1 MEEEEKS
8 WMDARSNVRT
18 GLGLGF
24 EIAANTGLDIF
35 SFIPGSQQAGSAL
48 INYLAQKIR
57 GGPVSKGEILA
68 AAATSQIPGL
78 SQARAL
84 TRAGRLTRS
93 VAKGSIAGGV
103 TSTSMS
109 LVDEG
114 KLPSF
119 GEVATGVTA
128 GGVMGGAFDL
138 APAALTGKISKEAS
152 DIKYDS
158 DVFLRQLKS
167 RITGGPP
174 IEHPDIV
181 YRSGQYG
188 FGRSVGAAKPIR
200 PDDPDFEQLNL
211 NLEAEDLLDATPRS
225 DLPKELLSKF
235 KTATSDANLPGY
247 VENVG
252 DSLVFK
258 YKPFRES
265 IRTDKKA
272 GKLGAEGR
280 YFLELFQTP
289 MSEQFPQLTTGD
301 RNVYNAFKKSYR
313 GRMRTA
319 YDPVMEAIGLNLK
332 KPFNFEIH
340 HIAALKT
347 VMGLYDGVGFES
359 QLHKAINKRLLQK
372 LNGIG
377 NMKENLLGVMGSAK
391 EKDTPHYLAH
401 IFLQARTG
409 KKMAGE
415 DFFTDTVLD
424 KMAKSD
430 KFRLDKA
437 DELGDILLESEL
449 IARQAQQIIDT
460 LYAQGDAIEPSVL
473 IDMLEKLNDRGYLK
487 GTKIGETY
495 QIQRLPK
502 MIQDIVQLQDVEYAI
517 PGIDLA
523 RAIGKDDKLL
533 KTLRM
538 LQKYSMSDITPPAN
552 VMNKLFKQLRGEG
565 QLELFGSTSEEKIRT
580 VIEGWLGTIRRRRES
595 LQKTLRRKNVQ
606 KYRTD
611 EYFESIKPRSEE
623 GIDTGE
629 LDEFGFP
636 IRE

>member
-1 MEEEEKS
+1 MNEEDEKGL
-8 WMDARSNVRT
+8 WDARSGLRT
-18 GLGLGF
+18 SLGLGF
-24 EIAANTGLDIF
+24 EVGANTLLDIF
-35 SFIPGSQQAGSAL
+35 SFIPPAQVAGGTF

-57 GGPVSKGEILA
+57 GGEISKGELTA
-68 AAATSQIPGL
+68 AGLTSLIPGGT
-78 SQARAL
+78 QARAL
-84 TRAGRLTRS
+84 TRGGRFTRN
-93 VAKGSIAGGV
+93 VAKGGLSGGI
-103 TSTSMS
+103 TTTSMS
-109 LVDEG
+109 LVDERE
-114 KLPSF
+114 LPSF
-119 GEVATGVTA
+119 GEFV
-128 GGVMGGAFDL
+128 GGVGLGGVFGGAFDL
-138 APAALTGKISKEAS
+138 APAAVTGRLGTEVSEIAGDTGFFLKQLRRKVQGGDLIF
-152 DIKYDS
+152 DP
-158 DVFLRQLKS
+158 DVYY
-167 RITGGPP
+167 GP
-174 IEHPDIV
+174 
-181 YRSGQYG
+181 G
-188 FGRSVGAAKPIR
+188 FGAGTVGAAR
-200 PDDPDFEQLNL
+200 SRLSPDDPDFEQLNL

-247 VENVG
+247 VDEVG
-252 DSLVFK
+252 DSLKFN
-258 YKPFRES
+258 YKAFRES

-289 MSEQFPQLTTGD
+289 MSEQFPNLTTGD

-332 KPFNFEIH
+332 KPFNFEVH

-347 VMGLYDGVGFES
+347 IMGIYDGVGFDS

-415 DFFTDTVLD
+415 EFFTDTVLD
-424 KMAKSD
+424 QMAKSD
-430 KFRLDKA
+430 KFRLAKA

-449 IARQAQQIIDT
+449 IARQAQEVIDT
-460 LYAQGDAIEPSVL
+460 LYDQGDAIEPNVL
-473 IDMLEKLNDRGYLK
+473 IDMLEKLNNRGYLK
-487 GTKIGETY
+487 GTKIDEAY
-495 QIQRLPK
+495 QIQRLPQ
-502 MIQDIVQLQDVEYAI
+502 MIQDIIQLQDIEYAI
-517 PGIDLA
+517 PGIDLV

-533 KTLRM
+533 KILKM
-538 LQKYSMSDITPPAN
+538 LQRYSTSNFTPPAN
-552 VMNKLFKQLRGEG
+552 VMNKLLKQLRGEG

-595 LQKTLRRKNVQ
+595 LKRTLRNKNIRKYQ
-606 KYRTD
+606 TA
-611 EYFESIKPRSEE
+611 EYFENIKPRSEE

-629 LDEFGFP
+629 LDEFGYP